1 MRTFE
6 SLGAGRKL
14 ITTNPE
20 IRKYPF
26 YNQDNICVIDRKNI
40 VLNTNFF
47 KTEFI
52 PLEKGLLESMS
63 LKGMLEEIL
72 GLTENH
78 YWENV

>member
-1 MRTFE
+1 M
-6 SLGAGRKL
+6 LKL
-14 ITTNPE
+14 RCINLNYLL
-20 IRKYPF
+20 ILKHF
-26 YNQDNICVIDRKNI
+26 DSAQCDIS
-40 VLNTNFF
+40 NTNFF

>member
-1 MRTFE
+1 M
-6 SLGAGRKL
+6 
-14 ITTNPE
+14 
-20 IRKYPF
+20 
-26 YNQDNICVIDRKNI
+26 
-40 VLNTNFF
+40 LNTNFF

-72 GLTENH
+72 RLTENH